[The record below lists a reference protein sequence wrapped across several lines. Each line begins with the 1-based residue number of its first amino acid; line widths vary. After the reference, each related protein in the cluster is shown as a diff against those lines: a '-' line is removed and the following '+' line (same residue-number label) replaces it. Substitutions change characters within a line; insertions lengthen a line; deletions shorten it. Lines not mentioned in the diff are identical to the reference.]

1 MMAVFNILWF
11 YRLNLLLGFLWFYV
25 LNLDQDFIY
34 MMMLVTALD
43 HQTISL
49 SVSLNNPQKLDR
61 QRPGSNGRFQCESGE
76 IPTSWLLGTQD
87 EIEMEWKYSFS
98 ALSIRLS
105 NSLHSLLHLARTYNC
120 RTRFQ
125 FSIWFLSAIE
135 RGKETEIW
143 SPNAIFLSCDAS

>member
-1 MMAVFNILWF
+1 MILCAKLRSRLYLYDDVSNSSGSPNNIP
-11 YRLNLLLGFLWFYV
+11 
-25 LNLDQDFIY
+25 QC
-34 MMMLVTALD
+34 VT
-43 HQTISL
+43 
-49 SVSLNNPQKLDR
+49 LNNPQKLDTW

-125 FSIWFLSAIE
+125 FTIWFLSTIE
-135 RGKETEIW
+135 RGKETEI
-143 SPNAIFLSCDAS
+143 